1 MKRPYKNTKS
11 IRAVQKNIKELIMKV
26 GYART
31 STIEQVAGIE
41 AQVRDLLAAG
51 CEEKDIFQEH
61 ASAVKQRDGLEKAL
75 AFVREGDTL
84 IVTKLDRLAR
94 SVPDLYRIVDIL
106 KEKKVHLQILSL
118 GMDTSTPAGKAMLA
132 MMGAFAEFEREI
144 MLERQKEG
152 IEKAKQDGKYK
163 GRKPLPAEIE
173 HAVETYLETG
183 VSKVWIA
190 KKLNIGEASVY
201 RIARRWRNKPC
212 SE

>member
-1 MKRPYKNTKS
+1 
-11 IRAVQKNIKELIMKV
+11 MKV

-51 CEEKDIFQEH
+51 CEKKDIFQEH

-75 AFVREGDTL
+75 AFVREGDTF

-94 SVPDLYRIVDIL
+94 SLPDLFRIVELL
-106 KEKKVHLQILSL
+106 KEKGVNLQIISM
-118 GMDTSTPAGKAMLA
+118 GIDTSNTQGKLMLN

-152 IEKAKQDGKYK
+152 ISKAKTEGGKYI
-163 GRKPLPAEIE
+163 GRRPIPAEIVQ
-173 HAVETYLETG
+173 AVETFLETG
-183 VSKVWIA
+183 VSKAWIA
-190 KKLNIGEASVY
+190 KRLNIGDATVY
-201 RIARRWRNKPC
+201 RIAKKWRVKPL
-212 SE
+212 SK

>member
-1 MKRPYKNTKS
+1 MR
-11 IRAVQKNIKELIMKV
+11 V

-41 AQVRDLLAAG
+41 AQVRDLIAAG
-51 CEEKDIFQEH
+51 CEEKDIFREH
-61 ASAVKQRDGLEKAL
+61 ASAVKQRDGLDKAL
-75 AFVREGDTL
+75 SFVREGDTL

-106 KEKKVHLQILSL
+106 KEKGVELRIISL

-144 MLERQKEG
+144 MLERQREG
-152 IEKAKQDGKYK
+152 IEKAKRDGKYR
-163 GRKPLPAEIE
+163 GSGPLPTEIE
-173 HAVETYLETG
+173 FAVENFLETG

-190 KKLNIGEASVY
+190 KKLGIGEASVY
-201 RIARRWRNKPC
+201 RIAKRWRMKPA
-212 SE
+212 SA

>member
-1 MKRPYKNTKS
+1 
-11 IRAVQKNIKELIMKV
+11 MKV

-31 STIEQVAGIE
+31 STIEQIAGIE

-51 CEEKDIFQEH
+51 CEEKNIFQEH

-106 KEKKVHLQILSL
+106 KEKKVNLQIITM
-118 GMDTSTPAGKAMLA
+118 GIDTGTAAGKVMLT

-152 IEKAKQDGKYK
+152 ISKAKKEGKYG
-163 GRKPLPAEIE
+163 GRAPMPSEIT
-173 HAVETYLETG
+173 HTVETYLETG

-190 KKLNIGEASVY
+190 KKMGIGEATVY
-201 RIARRWRNKPC
+201 RIAKKWRNKPR
-212 SE
+212 SL

>member
-1 MKRPYKNTKS
+1 
-11 IRAVQKNIKELIMKV
+11 MKV

-31 STIEQVAGIE
+31 STIEQIAGIE

-51 CEEKDIFQEH
+51 CDEKDIFQEH
-61 ASAVKQRDGLEKAL
+61 ASAVKQRDGLDKAL

-106 KEKKVHLQILSL
+106 KEKKVNLQILSL

-152 IEKAKQDGKYK
+152 IEKARSEGRYK
-163 GRKPLPAEIE
+163 GRKPLPTEIE
-173 HAVETYLETG
+173 HAVEVYLETG

-190 KKLNIGEASVY
+190 KKLGIGEATVY
-201 RIARRWRNKPC
+201 RIARKWRLKPV
-212 SE
+212 SS

>member
-1 MKRPYKNTKS
+1 
-11 IRAVQKNIKELIMKV
+11 MKV

-31 STIEQVAGIE
+31 STIEQIAGIE

-51 CEEKDIFQEH
+51 CEMKDIFQEH
-61 ASAVKQRDGLEKAL
+61 CSAVKQRDGLDKAL

-94 SVPDLYRIVDIL
+94 SVPDLYKIVDIL
-106 KEKKVHLQILSL
+106 KDKKVNLNILGL
-118 GMDTSTPAGKAMLA
+118 GIDTTTAAGQVMLT

-152 IEKAKQDGKYK
+152 IEKAKEEGKYR
-163 GRKPLPAEIE
+163 GRKPMPTEIV
-173 HAVETYLETG
+173 HTVETYLETG

-190 KKLNIGEASVY
+190 KKLGIGEATVY
-201 RIARRWRNKPC
+201 RIAKKWRKKPL
-212 SE
+212 SI

>member
-1 MKRPYKNTKS
+1 
-11 IRAVQKNIKELIMKV
+11 MKV

-51 CEEKDIFQEH
+51 CEKKHIFKEH

-106 KEKKVHLQILSL
+106 KEKKVNLQIITM
-118 GMDTSTPAGKAMLA
+118 GIDTGTAAGKVMLT

-152 IEKAKQDGKYK
+152 IAKAKQDGKFK
-163 GRKPLPAEIE
+163 GRKPLPDEIKLT
-173 HAVETYLETG
+173 VMSYVETG
-183 VSKVWIA
+183 VSKAWIA
-190 KKLNIGEASVY
+190 KKMRLGEATIY
-201 RIARRWRNKPC
+201 RIINAHKNKPLD
-212 SE
+212 

>member
-1 MKRPYKNTKS
+1 
-11 IRAVQKNIKELIMKV
+11 MKV

-31 STIEQVAGIE
+31 STIEQLAGIE

-51 CEEKDIFQEH
+51 CEEKNIFQEH
-61 ASAVKQRDGLEKAL
+61 ASAVSQRDGLEKAL

-94 SVPDLYRIVDIL
+94 SVPDLYRIVDVL
-106 KEKKVHLQILSL
+106 QEKKVNLNILTM
-118 GMDTSTPAGKAMLA
+118 GIDTSTAAGKVMLT

-152 IEKAKQDGKYK
+152 IEKAKGEGKYR
-163 GRKPLPAEIE
+163 GRKPLPTEIQN
-173 HAVETYLETG
+173 AVEIYLDTG

-190 KKLNIGEASVY
+190 KKLNIGEATVY
-201 RIARRWRNKPC
+201 RVAKKWRNKPR
-212 SE
+212 S

>member
-1 MKRPYKNTKS
+1 
-11 IRAVQKNIKELIMKV
+11 MKV

-31 STIEQVAGIE
+31 STIDQVAGIE
-41 AQVRDLLAAG
+41 SQVRDLLAAG
-51 CEEKDIFQEH
+51 CLEKHIFQEH

-75 AFVREGDTL
+75 AFVRDGDTL

-106 KEKKVHLQILSL
+106 KEKHVNLQILSL
-118 GMDTSTPAGKAMLA
+118 GIDTATAAGKVMLT

-152 IEKAKQDGKYK
+152 IAKAKEEGKYA

-173 HAVETYLETG
+173 SAVQVYLETG

-190 KKLNIGEASVY
+190 KKLNIGEATVY
-201 RIARRWRNKPC
+201 RIAKKFRNKPLV
-212 SE
+212 S

>member
-1 MKRPYKNTKS
+1 
-11 IRAVQKNIKELIMKV
+11 MKV

-31 STIEQVAGIE
+31 STIEQIAGIE

-51 CEEKDIFQEH
+51 CDEKDIFQEH
-61 ASAVKQRDGLEKAL
+61 ASAVKQRDGLDKAL

-106 KEKKVHLQILSL
+106 KEKKVNLNILSL
-118 GMDTSTPAGKAMLA
+118 GIDTGTAAGKVMLT

-152 IEKAKQDGKYK
+152 IEKAKKEGKYE
-163 GRKPLPAEIE
+163 GRRPLPTEIQN
-173 HAVETYLETG
+173 AVENYLQTG
-183 VSKVWIA
+183 VSKAWIA
-190 KKLNIGEASVY
+190 KKVGIGEATVY
-201 RIARRWRNKPC
+201 RIAKKIRNRPL
-212 SE
+212 E